1 MSSKVGRC
9 IGLLLGTLI
18 ILVPVLLLLL
28 IAGLAFKLIAA
39 TLGITAVSLVIV
51 FLFVMWL
58 LVKAGAIIQRS

>member
-28 IAGLAFKLIAA
+28 IAVLAFKLIAA
-39 TLGITAVSLVIV
+39 TLGITAVSLLIV
-51 FLFVMWL
+51 FLFIMWL
-58 LVKAGAIIQRS
+58 LVKAGAIFQKS

>member
-18 ILVPVLLLLL
+18 ILVPVMLLLL

-39 TLGITAVSLVIV
+39 TLGTTAVSLVIV

-58 LVKAGAIIQRS
+58 LVKAGAIIQKS

>member
-18 ILVPVLLLLL
+18 ILVPVMLLLL

-39 TLGITAVSLVIV
+39 TLGTTAVSLVIV
-51 FLFVMWL
+51 FIFIMWL
-58 LVKAGAIIQRS
+58 LVKAGAIIQKS

>member
-28 IAGLAFKLIAA
+28 IAVLAFKLIAA

-58 LVKAGAIIQRS
+58 LVKAGAIIQKS

>member
-1 MSSKVGRC
+1 MNIKVGRC
-9 IGLLLGTLI
+9 IGWLLGTLI
-18 ILVPVLLLLL
+18 ILVPVMLLLL

-58 LVKAGAIIQRS
+58 LVKAGAIIQKS